1 MCNDACKK
9 VSLVLNSTFT
19 LKLYFNRQDAGH
31 NTFERNG
38 VPLATSTSGVYT
50 VVVIDNITAA
60 DIHSAA
66 VIDVIEN
73 NERSSSVMY
82 GPANYIKIVLGL
94 PTDNVITDDLKLAVS
109 SLYNFNQALQKYI
122 QSGVN

>member
-1 MCNDACKK
+1 M
-9 VSLVLNSTFT
+9 
-19 LKLYFNRQDAGH
+19 
-31 NTFERNG
+31 
-38 VPLATSTSGVYT
+38 PLATSTSGVYT

-109 SLYNFNQALQKYI
+109 SLYNFNQALQRYI